1 MIEIEWGGMENN
13 WEISILSIFEKFLV
27 ERVFAFEDL
36 VEYYIA
42 EHGLSPPVSGFP
54 QRGGD

>member
-1 MIEIEWGGMENN
+1 MANN
-13 WEISILSIFEKFLV
+13 QKICILSIFEKFLV

-54 QRGGD
+54 QGGGEINF